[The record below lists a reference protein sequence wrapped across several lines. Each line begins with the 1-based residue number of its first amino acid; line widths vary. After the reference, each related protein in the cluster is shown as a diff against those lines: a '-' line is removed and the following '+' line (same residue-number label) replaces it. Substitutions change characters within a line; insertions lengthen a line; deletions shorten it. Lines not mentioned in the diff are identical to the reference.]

1 MEKKKKATIRR
12 KKIMNGKLT
21 GKDKHKIKVGNH
33 PNTNISKS
41 AIM

>member
-1 MEKKKKATIRR
+1 
-12 KKIMNGKLT
+12 MNGKLT